1 MNLVAGAGLGYEPDE
16 LPDCSIPQRKVRV
29 LFHLSLNKI
38 KTQYFSVKRLGCIV
52 DIGRNGSAN
61 CIDRKYSSQNIC

>member
-29 LFHLSLNKI
+29 LFHLCQNLI
-38 KTQYFSVKRLGCIV
+38 KNQFFSVKRLGCIG
-52 DIGRNGSAN
+52 DIGSYDSAN